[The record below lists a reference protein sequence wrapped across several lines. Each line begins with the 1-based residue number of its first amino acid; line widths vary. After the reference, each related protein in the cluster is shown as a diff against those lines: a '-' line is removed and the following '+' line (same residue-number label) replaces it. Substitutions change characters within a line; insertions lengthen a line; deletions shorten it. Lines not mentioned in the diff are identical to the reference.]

1 MATISKRAV
10 KVEGRLSYPDLFT
23 PHKSSDDAKPKYGA
37 NLLIPKSD
45 TATVQRIQAAIDA
58 AVKDGVDRGVFKAPI
73 DPSATK
79 YPPLRDGDK
88 PNDSGEPRGEEFA
101 GHWFISAKAPGD
113 KPRPSVVD
121 ANVQP
126 IMDESEIYAGCYVYM
141 FVEFYAYAQSGNRG
155 ISAALRGVQFVR
167 DGERLGGE
175 QLEAEDM
182 FSVIT
187 DGDTASSDDDEDWL

>member
-1 MATISKRAV
+1 MATISNRAV
-10 KVEGRLSYPDLFT
+10 KAQGRLSYPNLFT
-23 PHKSSDDAKPKYGA
+23 ARAANENAKPKYGA
-37 NLLIPKSD
+37 TLLIPKTD
-45 TATVQRIQAAIDA
+45 TATVQRVQAAIDA
-58 AVKDGVDRGVFKAPI
+58 AVQDGVDRRIFKTPI

-88 PNDSGEPRGEEFA
+88 PNDSGEQRGDEFA

-113 KPRPSVVD
+113 KPRPAVVD

-126 IMDESEIYAGCYVYM
+126 IMSEAEIYPGCYVNM
-141 FVEFYAYAQSGNRG
+141 FVEFYSYDQSGNKG
-155 ISAALRGVQFVR
+155 IAASLRGVQFVR

-182 FSVIT
+182 FSTVA
-187 DGDTASSDDDEDWL
+187 GNGGAAASSDDDWL